1 MLETGVLLHA
11 EQKNLKASVPI
22 GYLYYSGKTSSPQ
35 GAKIF
40 GAPLQPS
47 RQNGTAPLSRGEKR
61 DMLDTSETEKGRT
74 YMQTIG
80 FIGTGIMGQ
89 GMIRNLM
96 KAGYPVQIYNRTR
109 SKAEALER
117 EGAVWKD
124 SAAQCA
130 AGCGVVITIV
140 GYPQDVE
147 EVYFGPGGLLESAQP
162 GTVLIDMTT
171 TSPKL
176 AQRIYDQAR
185 ERGLDALDAP
195 VSGGN
200 TGAAN
205 GTLAIMAG
213 GDEAVFQKVLPVLET
228 MGENIVLEG
237 GPGAGQHTKMAN
249 QIAIAG
255 ALAEVCEA
263 LTYAKRAGLDPARV
277 YETIRTG
284 AARSG
289 QLDIIAPKVLN
300 GDFSAAFYLRHF
312 VKDMGIASQE
322 CRDRGLELEVLEQV
336 LADCRQ
342 IEAEGHGGEGTQA
355 LIRHY
360 PWAD

>member
-1 MLETGVLLHA
+1 MQSIGWIGV
-11 EQKNLKASVPI
+11 
-22 GYLYYSGKTSSPQ
+22 
-35 GAKIF
+35 
-40 GAPLQPS
+40 
-47 RQNGTAPLSRGEKR
+47 
-61 DMLDTSETEKGRT
+61 
-74 YMQTIG
+74 
-80 FIGTGIMGQ
+80 GIMG
-89 GMIRNLM
+89 GPMVRNLL
-96 KAGYPVQIYNRTR
+96 KAGFEVHITARNRA
-109 SKAEALER
+109 KVEEVIQA
-117 EGAVWKD
+117 GAVFHD
-124 SAAQCA
+124 TI
-130 AGCGVVITIV
+130 AGCVQGRQAVVTMV

-147 EVYFGPGGLLESAQP
+147 EVYFAPGNILDQAAP
-162 GTVLIDMTT
+162 GTYLIDMTT

-255 ALAEVCEA
+255 ALAGVCEA

-322 CRDRGLELEVLEQV
+322 CRDRGLELEGLEQG
-336 LADCRQ
+336 RSFHIQ
-342 IEAEGHGGEGTQA
+342 GGK
-355 LIRHY
+355 LI
-360 PWAD
+360 

>member
-1 MLETGVLLHA
+1 MCIRARVVLEGDDCVIRAAKPGTIV
-11 EQKNLKASVPI
+11 I
-22 GYLYYSGKTSSPQ
+22 DMSS
-35 GAKIF
+35 I
-40 GAPLQPS
+40 APLVS
-47 RQNGTAPLSRGEKR
+47 KEVGAALA
-61 DMLDTSETEKGRT
+61 
-74 YMQTIG
+74 
-80 FIGTGIMGQ
+80 
-89 GMIRNLM
+89 
-96 KAGYPVQIYNRTR
+96 KAG
-109 SKAEALER
+109 
-117 EGAVWKD
+117 
-124 SAAQCA
+124 
-130 AGCGVVITIV
+130 IV
-140 GYPQDVE
+140 
-147 EVYFGPGGLLESAQP
+147 FF
-162 GTVLIDMTT
+162 
-171 TSPKL
+171 
-176 AQRIYDQAR
+176 
-185 ERGLDALDAP
+185 DAP
-195 VSGGN
+195 VSGGEPK
-200 TGAAN
+200 AID
-205 GTLAIMAG
+205 GTLSIMVG
-213 GDEAVFQKVLPVLET
+213 GEKETYTQCLPIFQA
-228 MGENIVLEG
+228 MGTNIIYEG
-237 GPGAGQHTKMAN
+237 KAGAGQHTKMAN

-255 ALAEVCEA
+255 ALAGVCEA

>member
-1 MLETGVLLHA
+1 
-11 EQKNLKASVPI
+11 
-22 GYLYYSGKTSSPQ
+22 
-35 GAKIF
+35 
-40 GAPLQPS
+40 
-47 RQNGTAPLSRGEKR
+47 
-61 DMLDTSETEKGRT
+61 
-74 YMQTIG
+74 MQTIG

-213 GDEAVFQKVLPVLET
+213 GD
-228 MGENIVLEG
+228 G
-237 GPGAGQHTKMAN
+237 G
-249 QIAIAG
+249 
-255 ALAEVCEA
+255 
-263 LTYAKRAGLDPARV
+263 RV
-277 YETIRTG
+277 PKG
-284 AARSG
+284 AAR
-289 QLDIIAPKVLN
+289 A
-300 GDFSAAFYLRHF
+300 GD
-312 VKDMGIASQE
+312 
-322 CRDRGLELEVLEQV
+322 
-336 LADCRQ
+336 
-342 IEAEGHGGEGTQA
+342 HGGATSCWREARARASTPRWPTRSPSPGRWQGCA
-355 LIRHY
+355 RR
-360 PWAD
+360 

>member
-213 GDEAVFQKVLPVLET
+213 GDEAVFQMVLPVLET

-237 GPGAGQHTKMAN
+237 GPGAGQHT
-249 QIAIAG
+249 
-255 ALAEVCEA
+255 
-263 LTYAKRAGLDPARV
+263 
-277 YETIRTG
+277 
-284 AARSG
+284 
-289 QLDIIAPKVLN
+289 
-300 GDFSAAFYLRHF
+300 
-312 VKDMGIASQE
+312 
-322 CRDRGLELEVLEQV
+322 
-336 LADCRQ
+336 
-342 IEAEGHGGEGTQA
+342 
-355 LIRHY
+355 
-360 PWAD
+360 

>member
-1 MLETGVLLHA
+1 M
-11 EQKNLKASVPI
+11 K
-22 GYLYYSGKTSSPQ
+22 
-35 GAKIF
+35 
-40 GAPLQPS
+40 
-47 RQNGTAPLSRGEKR
+47 
-61 DMLDTSETEKGRT
+61 
-74 YMQTIG
+74 IG
-80 FIGTGIMGQ
+80 FIGVGVMGAPMVQ
-89 GMIRNLM
+89 NLM
-96 KAGYPVQIYNRTR
+96 KKGHELSVYNRT
-109 SKAEALER
+109 KE
-117 EGAVWKD
+117 K
-124 SAAQCA
+124 A
-130 AGCGVVITIV
+130 AGVVAAGAKWCESAGACAKDQDVVITIV
-140 GYPQDVE
+140 GYPKDVE
-147 EVYFGPGGLLESAQP
+147 EVYFAPGGILDSAAP

-171 TSPKL
+171 TSPRL
-176 AQRIYDQAR
+176 SERIYAAAK
-185 ERGLDALDAP
+185 EKGMTALDAP
-195 VSGGN
+195 VSGGDV
-200 TGAAN
+200 GAQK
-205 GTLAIMAG
+205 GTLAIMVG
-213 GDEAVFQKVLPVLET
+213 GDREAFDRMQEVFAA
-228 MGENIVLEG
+228 MGTNIRYMG
-237 GPGAGQHTKMAN
+237 GAGCGQHTKMAN

-255 ALAEVCEA
+255 ALAGVCEA

>member
-1 MLETGVLLHA
+1 
-11 EQKNLKASVPI
+11 
-22 GYLYYSGKTSSPQ
+22 
-35 GAKIF
+35 
-40 GAPLQPS
+40 
-47 RQNGTAPLSRGEKR
+47 
-61 DMLDTSETEKGRT
+61 
-74 YMQTIG
+74 
-80 FIGTGIMGQ
+80 
-89 GMIRNLM
+89 
-96 KAGYPVQIYNRTR
+96 
-109 SKAEALER
+109 
-117 EGAVWKD
+117 
-124 SAAQCA
+124 
-130 AGCGVVITIV
+130 
-140 GYPQDVE
+140 
-147 EVYFGPGGLLESAQP
+147 
-162 GTVLIDMTT
+162 
-171 TSPKL
+171 
-176 AQRIYDQAR
+176 
-185 ERGLDALDAP
+185 
-195 VSGGN
+195 
-200 TGAAN
+200 
-205 GTLAIMAG
+205 MAG

-228 MGENIVLEG
+228 MGENIRG
-237 GPGAGQHTKMAN
+237 GGRPAAGASTPRMAN
-249 QIAIAG
+249 QICHLPG
-255 ALAEVCEA
+255 ALAGVCEA

>member
-1 MLETGVLLHA
+1 
-11 EQKNLKASVPI
+11 
-22 GYLYYSGKTSSPQ
+22 
-35 GAKIF
+35 
-40 GAPLQPS
+40 
-47 RQNGTAPLSRGEKR
+47 
-61 DMLDTSETEKGRT
+61 
-74 YMQTIG
+74 MQTIG

-249 QIAIAG
+249 QIALAG
-255 ALAEVCEA
+255 AMAGVCEA
-263 LTYAKRAGLDPARV
+263 ISYARGAGLDIQTMLD
-277 YETIRTG
+277 TISTG
-284 AARSG
+284 AAGSW
-289 QLDIIAPKVLN
+289 QMSNMAPRMLK
-300 GDFSAAFYLRHF
+300 GDFAPGFF
-312 VKDMGIASQE
+312 VKHYIKDMNIASQE
-322 CRDRGLELEVLEQV
+322 AEDRQLELPI
-336 LADCRQ
+336 LADVLRMYKD
-342 IEAEGHGGEGTQA
+342 IEEKGMGDLGTQA
-355 LIRHY
+355 LIKY
-360 PWAD
+360 YEK

>member
-1 MLETGVLLHA
+1 
-11 EQKNLKASVPI
+11 
-22 GYLYYSGKTSSPQ
+22 
-35 GAKIF
+35 
-40 GAPLQPS
+40 
-47 RQNGTAPLSRGEKR
+47 
-61 DMLDTSETEKGRT
+61 
-74 YMQTIG
+74 MQTIG

-228 MGENIVLEG
+228 MGETIVLEG

-249 QIAIAG
+249 QIALGGAIAG
-255 ALAEVCEA
+255 VCEA
-263 LTYAKRAGLDPARV
+263 LTYAKKVGLDLQ
-277 YETIRTG
+277 TMLDSISKG
-284 AARSG
+284 AAGSWQMSNMAPRMLKG
-289 QLDIIAPKVLN
+289 DFDPGFFVKHYIKDMNIALEEASHVNLTMPVLN
-300 GDFSAAFYLRHF
+300 EVH
-312 VKDMGIASQE
+312 DMYQALD
-322 CRDRGLELEVLEQV
+322 DRGMGDL
-336 LADCRQ
+336 
-342 IEAEGHGGEGTQA
+342 GTQA
-355 LIRHY
+355 LIKY
-360 PWAD
+360 YDK

>member
-1 MLETGVLLHA
+1 
-11 EQKNLKASVPI
+11 
-22 GYLYYSGKTSSPQ
+22 
-35 GAKIF
+35 
-40 GAPLQPS
+40 
-47 RQNGTAPLSRGEKR
+47 
-61 DMLDTSETEKGRT
+61 
-74 YMQTIG
+74 MQTIG

-195 VSGGN
+195 VSG
-200 TGAAN
+200 
-205 GTLAIMAG
+205 
-213 GDEAVFQKVLPVLET
+213 LET

-255 ALAEVCEA
+255 ALAGVCEA

>member
-1 MLETGVLLHA
+1 
-11 EQKNLKASVPI
+11 
-22 GYLYYSGKTSSPQ
+22 
-35 GAKIF
+35 
-40 GAPLQPS
+40 
-47 RQNGTAPLSRGEKR
+47 
-61 DMLDTSETEKGRT
+61 
-74 YMQTIG
+74 MQTIG

-249 QIAIAG
+249 QIGHRRGAG
-255 ALAEVCEA
+255 RGVRGADLRQAG
-263 LTYAKRAGLDPARV
+263 RPGPGAGL
-277 YETIRTG
+277 
-284 AARSG
+284 
-289 QLDIIAPKVLN
+289 
-300 GDFSAAFYLRHF
+300 
-312 VKDMGIASQE
+312 
-322 CRDRGLELEVLEQV
+322 
-336 LADCRQ
+336 
-342 IEAEGHGGEGTQA
+342 
-355 LIRHY
+355 
-360 PWAD
+360 

>member
-1 MLETGVLLHA
+1 
-11 EQKNLKASVPI
+11 
-22 GYLYYSGKTSSPQ
+22 
-35 GAKIF
+35 
-40 GAPLQPS
+40 
-47 RQNGTAPLSRGEKR
+47 
-61 DMLDTSETEKGRT
+61 
-74 YMQTIG
+74 MQTIG

-185 ERGLDALDAP
+185 ERGLDALDARSFFRIP
-195 VSGGN
+195 TQVW
-200 TGAAN
+200 T
-205 GTLAIMAG
+205 
-213 GDEAVFQKVLPVLET
+213 
-228 MGENIVLEG
+228 
-237 GPGAGQHTKMAN
+237 
-249 QIAIAG
+249 
-255 ALAEVCEA
+255 
-263 LTYAKRAGLDPARV
+263 PA
-277 YETIRTG
+277 
-284 AARSG
+284 
-289 QLDIIAPKVLN
+289 
-300 GDFSAAFYLRHF
+300 
-312 VKDMGIASQE
+312 
-322 CRDRGLELEVLEQV
+322 
-336 LADCRQ
+336 
-342 IEAEGHGGEGTQA
+342 
-355 LIRHY
+355 
-360 PWAD
+360 

>member
-1 MLETGVLLHA
+1 
-11 EQKNLKASVPI
+11 
-22 GYLYYSGKTSSPQ
+22 
-35 GAKIF
+35 
-40 GAPLQPS
+40 
-47 RQNGTAPLSRGEKR
+47 
-61 DMLDTSETEKGRT
+61 MLDTSETEKGRT
-74 YMQTIG
+74 HMQTIG

-255 ALAEVCEA
+255 TLAGVTEA
-263 LTYAKRAGLDPARV
+263 VAYARRAGLDCW
-277 YETIRTG
+277 EMLDTIQAG
-284 AARSG
+284 AAGSW
-289 QLDIIAPKVLN
+289 QMTYNAPKMLSEDYSP
-300 GDFSAAFYLRHF
+300 GFYIKHF
-312 VKDMGIASQE
+312 VKDMVIASQE
-322 CRDRGLELEVLEQV
+322 SQARGEKLPVLEQV
-336 LADCRQ
+336 LSMFKTLWTDGYG
-342 IEAEGHGGEGTQA
+342 EEGTQA
-355 LIRHY
+355 LIRAY
-360 PWAD
+360 AGEKKPE

>member
-1 MLETGVLLHA
+1 M
-11 EQKNLKASVPI
+11 
-22 GYLYYSGKTSSPQ
+22 
-35 GAKIF
+35 
-40 GAPLQPS
+40 
-47 RQNGTAPLSRGEKR
+47 EK
-61 DMLDTSETEKGRT
+61 
-74 YMQTIG
+74 IG

-89 GMIRNLM
+89 GMVRNLM

-109 SKAEALER
+109 SKAAALEA

-124 SAAQCA
+124 SAADCA
-130 AGCGVVITIV
+130 RDCAVVITIV

-147 EVYFGPGGLLESAQP
+147 EVYFGETGVLGAAAP

-176 AQRIYDQAR
+176 SKRIYDAAR
-185 ERGLDALDAP
+185 ERGIAALDAP

-205 GTLAIMAG
+205 GTLAIMVG
-213 GDEAVFQKVLPVLET
+213 GDEDVFHSVRPVLEA
-228 MGENIVLEG
+228 MGNNIVYEG
-237 GPGAGQHTKMAN
+237 PAGAGQHTKMAN

-255 ALAEVCEA
+255 TLSGVCEA
-263 LTYAKRAGLDPARV
+263 LSYAGAAGLDVQRV
-277 YETIRTG
+277 FETIRTG

-289 QLDIIAPKVLN
+289 QMDAITPKVLS

-312 VKDMGIASQE
+312 VKDMGIASEE
-322 CRDRGLELEVLEQV
+322 CGEMGLTLEVLEQV
-336 LADCRQ
+336 LKACREL
-342 IEAEGHGGEGTQA
+342 EAQGHGGEGTQA

-360 PWAD
+360 REQK

>member
-1 MLETGVLLHA
+1 
-11 EQKNLKASVPI
+11 
-22 GYLYYSGKTSSPQ
+22 
-35 GAKIF
+35 
-40 GAPLQPS
+40 
-47 RQNGTAPLSRGEKR
+47 
-61 DMLDTSETEKGRT
+61 
-74 YMQTIG
+74 
-80 FIGTGIMGQ
+80 
-89 GMIRNLM
+89 
-96 KAGYPVQIYNRTR
+96 
-109 SKAEALER
+109 
-117 EGAVWKD
+117 
-124 SAAQCA
+124 
-130 AGCGVVITIV
+130 
-140 GYPQDVE
+140 
-147 EVYFGPGGLLESAQP
+147 
-162 GTVLIDMTT
+162 
-171 TSPKL
+171 
-176 AQRIYDQAR
+176 
-185 ERGLDALDAP
+185 
-195 VSGGN
+195 
-200 TGAAN
+200 
-205 GTLAIMAG
+205 
-213 GDEAVFQKVLPVLET
+213 
-228 MGENIVLEG
+228 
-237 GPGAGQHTKMAN
+237 MAN

-255 ALAEVCEA
+255 ALAGVCEA

>member
-1 MLETGVLLHA
+1 
-11 EQKNLKASVPI
+11 
-22 GYLYYSGKTSSPQ
+22 
-35 GAKIF
+35 
-40 GAPLQPS
+40 
-47 RQNGTAPLSRGEKR
+47 
-61 DMLDTSETEKGRT
+61 
-74 YMQTIG
+74 MQTIG

-255 ALAEVCEA
+255 ALSGACEA
-263 LTYAKRAGLDPARV
+263 IAYAKAVGLDPQV
-277 YETIRTG
+277 MLDSISTG
-284 AARSG
+284 AAGST
-289 QLDIIAPKVLN
+289 QLSNVASRILKDDYDPGFFIK
-300 GDFSAAFYLRHF
+300 HF
-312 VKDMGIASQE
+312 IKDMKLASE
-322 CRDRGLELEVLEQV
+322 
-336 LADCRQ
+336 
-342 IEAEGHGGEGTQA
+342 EAEAAGAKLGVLDYVLDMYRDLETEGLGDLGTQA
-355 LIRHY
+355 LIKY
-360 PWAD
+360 YEK